1 MGIINGTFFTLQSG
15 PIWIIWL
22 PWTQYKNSW
31 GQDWTFDE
39 ALTSLGG
46 KKLKSTSK
54 LTQLVLPAAN
64 RNEEQPS
71 SQSSVSSCHK
81 KRLQTPHQMSTEEA
95 EWGSVV
101 STLHIV
107 GERSSSMT
115 VWWRITCPGTAL
127 SLAKLPDLWTDRATF
142 RIQILRILGNL
153 TTSQN

>member
-1 MGIINGTFFTLQSG
+1 MAPFSLSKVAQFELYDYLEHNTRIGEDKTG
-15 PIWIIWL
+15 PL
-22 PWTQYKNSW
+22 MKHLS
-31 GQDWTFDE
+31 
-39 ALTSLGG
+39 

-115 VWWRITCPGTAL
+115 V
-127 SLAKLPDLWTDRATF
+127 
-142 RIQILRILGNL
+142 
-153 TTSQN
+153 